1 MEMRLLKDLA
11 IPFQNNLNKYMANN
25 TRVFSDL
32 DFNFTLNPVTRD
44 VTRRY
49 DEDAVKTALKNL
61 ILTNNYERPFH
72 SEIGSPIKKLLFE
85 PATPMLGAML
95 KRTISDVINTFE
107 PRVNIID
114 INTVVNPDE
123 ESIDISIEFTILNT
137 TAPITLDLTL
147 ERTR

>member
-1 MEMRLLKDLA
+1 
-11 IPFQNNLNKYMANN
+11 MANN